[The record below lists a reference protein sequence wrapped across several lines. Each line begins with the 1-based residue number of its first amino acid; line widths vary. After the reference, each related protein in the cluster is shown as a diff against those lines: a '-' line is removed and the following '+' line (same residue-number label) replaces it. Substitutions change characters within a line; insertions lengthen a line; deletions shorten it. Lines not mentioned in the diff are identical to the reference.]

1 MAPSAKSTSRRFA
14 VDPRNG
20 RVVNDNSPGIIPG
33 HSLSDLDGLARQ
45 PSTETVV
52 DDGDLSEIA
61 SFPSH
66 QAANTA
72 ASAPSI
78 DTSVVRQVRR
88 SRPTGRRVTFAC
100 FGSLLF
106 HVALFATLVTTMS
119 VVPEDPEEE
128 AGGAI
133 SVVMLGDSD
142 VGQTAAG
149 EKNEHLEQEKIVA
162 EAVQSEV
169 TQPVET
175 AETEVQPTE
184 TPPFAA
190 DPVEAAATEPVQQ
203 VLAETIPSAEPEL
216 LTSQVPAET
225 TVAQPMTAQV
235 QPAETLPAEV
245 APSRVQRMERP
256 VEPAVPPVQPVIKI
270 VERRPDVV
278 KRQPLK
284 SVKAKS
290 GSEGRGVEDK
300 RKGLSDGRE
309 DGQSNAN
316 SQSAASSAGTGSA
329 AVANYPGKIGS
340 RIRRSLHV
348 PEEYK
353 RMTALLNVRIR
364 MTIGAGGEI
373 AALSVAR
380 SSGIPELDSSVIDGV
395 RRAAPFPPLPPEWGK
410 PSWSFTQEV
419 QVAGD

>member
-1 MAPSAKSTSRRFA
+1 MAPSAKSTSRRIA
-14 VDPRNG
+14 VDPRIG

-33 HSLSDLDGLARQ
+33 HSLSDLDGIACQ
-45 PSTETVV
+45 PSTEPVV

-61 SFPSH
+61 SFPIH

-72 ASAPSI
+72 ASVPSI
-78 DTSVVRQVRR
+78 GASVERQVRP

-106 HVALFATLVTTMS
+106 HAALFATLVTTMGA
-119 VVPEDPEEE
+119 VPEDPEEE

-149 EKNEHLEQEKIVA
+149 EKNKHLEPEKIVA
-162 EAVQSEV
+162 ETVRSKV

-175 AETEVQPTE
+175 AETEVQSTE
-184 TPPFAA
+184 APPFAA
-190 DPVEAAATEPVQQ
+190 DSVEAAATEPVQQ
-203 VLAETIPSAEPEL
+203 VLPETIASAEPEV
-216 LTSQVPAET
+216 LTLQVPAET
-225 TVAQPMTAQV
+225 TVAQTAQV
-235 QPAETLPAEV
+235 QPAETPPAQV
-245 APSRVQRMERP
+245 APSPVQPMERA
-256 VEPAVPPVQPVIKI
+256 VDSAVPPVQPVIKI

-278 KRQPLK
+278 KKQPPK

-290 GSEGRGVEDK
+290 GSEGSGVEDK

-316 SQSAASSAGTGSA
+316 SQSAVSSAGAGSA

-380 SSGIPELDSSVIDGV
+380 SSGVPELDSSVIDGV

-419 QVAGD
+419 QVTGD